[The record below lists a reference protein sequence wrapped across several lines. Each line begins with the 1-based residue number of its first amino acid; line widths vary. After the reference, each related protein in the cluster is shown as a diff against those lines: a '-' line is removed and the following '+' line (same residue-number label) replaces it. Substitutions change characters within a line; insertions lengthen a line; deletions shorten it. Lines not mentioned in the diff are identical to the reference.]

1 MKLGNLGVTIFGG
14 FSYLGGRATLS
25 YSSFFGRWFQVE
37 GVMDVGF
44 SILWQESRKI
54 EKRFSNLMF
63 DRSACARSRISTQ
76 IATWEGEGV
85 F

>member
-1 MKLGNLGVTIFGG
+1 
-14 FSYLGGRATLS
+14 
-25 YSSFFGRWFQVE
+25 
-37 GVMDVGF
+37 MDVGF

-63 DRSACARSRISTQ
+63 DRSACARRRISTQ